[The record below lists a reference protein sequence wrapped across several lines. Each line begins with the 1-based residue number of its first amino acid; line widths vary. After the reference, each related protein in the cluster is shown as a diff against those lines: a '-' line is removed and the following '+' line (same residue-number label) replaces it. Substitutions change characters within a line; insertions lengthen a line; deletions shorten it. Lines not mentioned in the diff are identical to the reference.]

1 MIAAQHMIGV
11 VLAGGGSTRMGTDKA
26 LLEIDG
32 TTMIERVTETLRKV
46 FEEVVVVS
54 NVPVKYRFLD
64 LPVFP
69 DIMRD
74 CGPLGGIH
82 SALTHLETEAVFVV
96 SCDTPFVSEGLIRH
110 LLRSRENHELCV
122 PQMGKQ
128 VHPLCGIYQKTALPV
143 ITQRLQQRQLRLR
156 EIFNVVDTRIIP
168 IGPELPFY
176 HSNLLKNFNTPGEF
190 KQYSQRGFPK
200 KWF

>member
-1 MIAAQHMIGV
+1 MIAAQYMMGV
-11 VLAGGGSTRMGTDKA
+11 VLAGGESSRMGTDKA

-32 TTMIERVTETLRKV
+32 MTMIEHVTETLRNV

-54 NVPVKYRFLD
+54 NVPVKYSFLN

-69 DIMRD
+69 DIIRN

-82 SALTHLETEAVFVV
+82 SALTHLNTEAIFVV
-96 SCDTPFVSEGLIRH
+96 SCDTPFISEGLIRH
-110 LLRSRENHELCV
+110 LLTSHTNHDLCV
-122 PQMGKQ
+122 PKMGKEVQ
-128 VHPLCGIYQKTALPV
+128 PLCGIYKKTALPT
-143 ITQRLQQRQLRLR
+143 ITQRLHQHQLRVR
-156 EIFNVVDTRIIP
+156 EIFDLVDTSIIP

-190 KQYSQRGFPK
+190 KQYSRRSTPK